1 MKSAWQHHLGEH
13 QAPQLPKLAGRSDVA
28 RTLINDPLREQDQK
42 RAARPPPNPDSFAEP
57 VLTEKRDGPPSETC
71 IVRKCGLM
79 TDPQQPSPTDRSD
92 ADDVEQHACPKCD
105 AQPGSPCRSRGGAV
119 ASAYHTRRFT
129 KVPRLKKALRVPT
142 PADRGPGRP
151 WRPGTPPPAP
161 IDPDLPSADIRIGYA
176 RCSTLGQELDS
187 QLDALSKHGIPRDKI
202 FSEKISTRVRVR
214 LRFEEALRTAREV
227 KAHAPHCRVIFTVY
241 EMKRLGRDAAEL
253 TALADHLTAHGLVL
267 EMLAGPL
274 PGIYDPTGPG
284 KLLFAFF
291 AAMAETERENIR
303 ESTLEGLDTAA
314 RKGKHGGRPPV
325 ITDDMLH
332 TVLRRR
338 AGGESVEQ
346 IQPDLII
353 PTGKRKGQNPSVASI
368 YRALA
373 EHAKHEAYPEAVEQA
388 HADFTALQ
396 MGEVPGPRPATPD

>member
-1 MKSAWQHHLGEH
+1 M
-13 QAPQLPKLAGRSDVA
+13 
-28 RTLINDPLREQDQK
+28 
-42 RAARPPPNPDSFAEP
+42 
-57 VLTEKRDGPPSETC
+57 
-71 IVRKCGLM
+71 
-79 TDPQQPSPTDRSD
+79 
-92 ADDVEQHACPKCD
+92 
-105 AQPGSPCRSRGGAV
+105 
-119 ASAYHTRRFT
+119 
-129 KVPRLKKALRVPT
+129 PRLKKALRVPT

-161 IDPDLPSADIRIGYA
+161 VDPDLPSADIRIGYA

-187 QLDALSKHGIPRDKI
+187 QLDALAGHGIPRDKI

-214 LRFEEALRTAREV
+214 PRFEEALRTAREV

-338 AGGESVEQ
+338 TLGESVEQ

-353 PTGKRKGQNPSVASI
+353 PTGKRKGQSPSVASI

-373 EHAKHEAYPEAVEQA
+373 EHARHEAYPDAVEA
-388 HADFTALQ
+388 AREDFAALQ
-396 MGEVPGPRPATPD
+396 AGDLPGPRTRQVDASSS

>member
-1 MKSAWQHHLGEH
+1 M
-13 QAPQLPKLAGRSDVA
+13 
-28 RTLINDPLREQDQK
+28 
-42 RAARPPPNPDSFAEP
+42 AARHPAP
-57 VLTEKRDGPPSETC
+57 
-71 IVRKCGLM
+71 
-79 TDPQQPSPTDRSD
+79 
-92 ADDVEQHACPKCD
+92 
-105 AQPGSPCRSRGGAV
+105 AV
-119 ASAYHTRRFT
+119 AD
-129 KVPRLKKALRVPT
+129 T
-142 PADRGPGRP
+142 PG
-151 WRPGTPPPAP
+151 
-161 IDPDLPSADIRIGYA
+161 ADIRIGYA
-176 RCSTLGQELDS
+176 RCSHLSQELDS
-187 QLDALSKHGIPRDKI
+187 QLDALTAHGIPRDKV

-214 LRFEEALRTAREV
+214 PQFEQALRTAREI
-227 KAHAPHCRVIFTVY
+227 KAHAPHCRVIITVY

-332 TVLRRR
+332 TVPRRR
-338 AGGESVEQ
+338 ANGESVEQ

-353 PTGKRKGQNPSVASI
+353 PTGKRKGQNPSVASA

-373 EHAKHEAYPEAVEQA
+373 EHARREAYPAAVEAA
-388 HADFTALQ
+388 HADFAALQ
-396 MGEVPGPRPATPD
+396 NGEVPCPRKETEPAR

>member
-1 MKSAWQHHLGEH
+1 
-13 QAPQLPKLAGRSDVA
+13 
-28 RTLINDPLREQDQK
+28 
-42 RAARPPPNPDSFAEP
+42 
-57 VLTEKRDGPPSETC
+57 
-71 IVRKCGLM
+71 M
-79 TDPQQPSPTDRSD
+79 TGSQQPSPTGRSD
-92 ADDVEQHACPKCD
+92 ADDVEVHACPKCE

-129 KVPRLKKALRVPT
+129 LVPQLKKALRVPT

-151 WRPGTPPPAP
+151 WRPGTPPPVP
-161 IDPDLPSADIRIGYA
+161 VDPDLPGADIRIGCA

-187 QLDALSKHGIPRDKI
+187 QLDALAGHGIPRDKI

-214 LRFEEALRTAREV
+214 PRFEEALRTAREV

-241 EMKRLGRDAAEL
+241 EMKRIGRDAAEL
-253 TALADHLTAHGLVL
+253 TALADHLTAHGLIQ

-274 PGIYDPTGPG
+274 PGLYDPTGPG

-314 RKGKHGGRPPV
+314 RKGKRGGRPPV

-346 IQPDLII
+346 IQPDLFI
-353 PTGKRKGQNPSVASI
+353 PTGKRKGHNPSVASV

-373 EHAKHEAYPEAVEQA
+373 EHAKREAYPEAVAQA
-388 HADFTALQ
+388 HADFDALRADDI
-396 MGEVPGPRPATPD
+396 PGPRPVPSDRASL

>member
-1 MKSAWQHHLGEH
+1 
-13 QAPQLPKLAGRSDVA
+13 
-28 RTLINDPLREQDQK
+28 
-42 RAARPPPNPDSFAEP
+42 
-57 VLTEKRDGPPSETC
+57 
-71 IVRKCGLM
+71 M
-79 TDPQQPSPTDRSD
+79 TTPQQPSSTNRPD
-92 ADDVEQHACPKCD
+92 ADDIEQHTCPKCE

-129 KVPRLKKALRVPT
+129 QVPRLKKELRVPT
-142 PADRGPGRP
+142 PADRGPGQP

-161 IDPDLPSADIRIGYA
+161 IDPALPSADIRIGYA

-187 QLDALSKHGIPRDKI
+187 QLDALAGHGIPRDKI
-202 FSEKISTRVRVR
+202 FAEKISTRMRVR
-214 LRFEEALRTAREV
+214 PKFEEALRTAREV
-227 KAHAPHCRVIFTVY
+227 KAHAPHRRVIFTVY

-253 TALADHLTAHGLVL
+253 TALADHLTAHGLIL

-303 ESTLEGLDTAA
+303 DSTLEGLDTAA

-346 IQPDLII
+346 IQPELFI
-353 PTGKRKGQNPSVASI
+353 PTGKRKGHNPSVASI
-368 YRALA
+368 YRALT
-373 EHAKHEAYPEAVEQA
+373 EHAKREAYPEAVEQV
-388 HADFTALQ
+388 HADFGASRTATVA
-396 MGEVPGPRPATPD
+396 EPRPDTPDRASL